1 MLQKEYSS
9 ENTADTF
16 KKDRLNLLKTLLTIP
31 RIYSTDVFSDRF
43 ESTARS
49 NISREIE
56 ELKR

>member
-31 RIYSTDVFSDRF
+31 RIFSTDVFSVKS

-56 ELKR
+56 ELK